1 MNIKVQMGMVLNLDK
16 CLACHTCSI
25 PCKNAWTTAPGTEY
39 MWFNNVET
47 KPGVGYPKEWENQD
61 RYKGGWEIRDG
72 KLHLRAG
79 GKTDKLAN
87 IFANPD
93 LPALDDYY
101 EPWKYDY
108 ERLTD
113 SPASRHQPVARPYS
127 AVTGKAFNP
136 QWGSN
141 WEDDLGGAPV
151 TGLSDRNFAGLEAKA
166 YLDFKNVFM
175 MHLPRLC
182 EHCLNPACVAS
193 CPSGAMYK
201 RDEDGIVLVDQS
213 RCRGWRYCV
222 SGCPYKKVYF
232 NWKTHRSEKC
242 LFCYPRIEAG
252 EPTLCAH
259 SCVGRIRYVGVM
271 LYDADRVREA
281 ASHPQPQGLYQSQLE
296 VFLNP
301 NDPAVCREAERKG
314 ISWHVMEAARRS
326 PIRKLVVDWKL
337 ALPLH
342 PEFRTLP
349 MVWYVPPTSPLVS
362 GGVEDAKGL
371 DRMRIPVRYLA
382 NLLAAGDEEP
392 VRSALSRLLAM
403 RRHMRDGQF
412 QSTASA
418 PFPSLR
424 AHPDTSG
431 VLADAGLTSEQ
442 AAEMYHLLA
451 IARYEDR
458 FVVPTS
464 GRENRDDVWAMKGS
478 EGLAQGEMEE
488 RP

>member
-47 KPGVGYPKEWENQD
+47 KPGVGCPKEWENQD

-101 EPWKYDY
+101 EPWKYNY

-201 RDEDGIVLVDQS
+201 REEDGIVLVDQS

-222 SGCPYKKVYF
+222 TRVPVQEGVLQLEDAPFGKVSVLLSA
-232 NWKTHRSEKC
+232 HRSGRADPVC
-242 LFCYPRIEAG
+242 AQLRGPHPVRGRHAVRCRPGARGRLAPPAAG
-252 EPTLCAH
+252 
-259 SCVGRIRYVGVM
+259 
-271 LYDADRVREA
+271 
-281 ASHPQPQGLYQSQLE
+281 
-296 VFLNP
+296 
-301 NDPAVCREAERKG
+301 
-314 ISWHVMEAARRS
+314 
-326 PIRKLVVDWKL
+326 
-337 ALPLH
+337 
-342 PEFRTLP
+342 
-349 MVWYVPPTSPLVS
+349 LVS
-362 GGVEDAKGL
+362 V
-371 DRMRIPVRYLA
+371 
-382 NLLAAGDEEP
+382 
-392 VRSALSRLLAM
+392 
-403 RRHMRDGQF
+403 
-412 QSTASA
+412 TA
-418 PFPSLR
+418 
-424 AHPDTSG
+424 
-431 VLADAGLTSEQ
+431 
-442 AAEMYHLLA
+442 
-451 IARYEDR
+451 
-458 FVVPTS
+458 
-464 GRENRDDVWAMKGS
+464 
-478 EGLAQGEMEE
+478 
-488 RP
+488 

>member
-1 MNIKVQMGMVLNLDK
+1 
-16 CLACHTCSI
+16 
-25 PCKNAWTTAPGTEY
+25 

-47 KPGVGYPKEWENQD
+47 KPGVGYPKEW
-61 RYKGGWEIRDG
+61 RIRIATG
-72 KLHLRAG
+72 AAG
-79 GKTDKLAN
+79 AAAHGSICVQAARRRRSPTSS
-87 IFANPD
+87 FRSST
-93 LPALDDYY
+93 LDDYY
-101 EPWKYDY
+101 GPWKYDY

-113 SPASRHQPVARPYS
+113 SPASAPARGPALFSGDEEAVSS
-127 AVTGKAFNP
+127 AV
-136 QWGSN
+136 GSN
-141 WEDDLGGAPV
+141 WRTISAALTV
-151 TGLSDRNFAGLEAKA
+151 TSLSNPASRAEAKA

-175 MHLPRLC
+175 MLLPRLC

-252 EPTLCAH
+252 QPTLCAH

-296 VFLNP
+296 LFLDP
-301 NDPAVCREAERKG
+301 NDPAVCREAGRKG

-362 GGVEDAKGL
+362 GGVEDAEGL
-371 DRMRIPVRYLA
+371 DRMRIPVRYL
-382 NLLAAGDEEP
+382 GEP
-392 VRSALSRLLAM
+392 VGRATRNPCVRPCRGCWPCAATCATGSSGLRPPRRSRPCARTRTPPARWPRSGSRRSAPPTCTACSPSPGM
-403 RRHMRDGQF
+403 RTV
-412 QSTASA
+412 SSC
-418 PFPSLR
+418 PPR
-424 AHPDTSG
+424 A
-431 VLADAGLTSEQ
+431 
-442 AAEMYHLLA
+442 
-451 IARYEDR
+451 ARTTT
-458 FVVPTS
+458 TS
-464 GRENRDDVWAMKGS
+464 GR
-478 EGLAQGEMEE
+478 
-488 RP
+488 

>member
-113 SPASRHQPVARPYS
+113 SPASRHQPVARPHS

-337 ALPLH
+337 AAA
-342 PEFRTLP
+342 
-349 MVWYVPPTSPLVS
+349 S
-362 GGVEDAKGL
+362 
-371 DRMRIPVRYLA
+371 RIP
-382 NLLAAGDEEP
+382 D
-392 VRSALSRLLAM
+392 
-403 RRHMRDGQF
+403 
-412 QSTASA
+412 
-418 PFPSLR
+418 
-424 AHPDTSG
+424 
-431 VLADAGLTSEQ
+431 LADGVVR
-442 AAEMYHLLA
+442 AADQP
-451 IARYEDR
+451 ARL
-458 FVVPTS
+458 
-464 GRENRDDVWAMKGS
+464 GRR
-478 EGLAQGEMEE
+478 
-488 RP
+488 

>member
-1 MNIKVQMGMVLNLDK
+1 M
-16 CLACHTCSI
+16 
-25 PCKNAWTTAPGTEY
+25 
-39 MWFNNVET
+39 
-47 KPGVGYPKEWENQD
+47 
-61 RYKGGWEIRDG
+61 
-72 KLHLRAG
+72 
-79 GKTDKLAN
+79 
-87 IFANPD
+87 ANPD

-166 YLDFKNVFM
+166 YLDFKNVSM

-193 CPSGAMYK
+193 CPSGPCTSATKTGSCWWTSPVAAGGATAY
-201 RDEDGIVLVDQS
+201 RGARTR
-213 RCRGWRYCV
+213 RCTSTGRRTV
-222 SGCPYKKVYF
+222 R
-232 NWKTHRSEKC
+232 KTC

-412 QSTASA
+412 LSTASA

-424 AHPDTSG
+424 AHP
-431 VLADAGLTSEQ
+431 
-442 AAEMYHLLA
+442 
-451 IARYEDR
+451 IR
-458 FVVPTS
+458 
-464 GRENRDDVWAMKGS
+464 REYWPMPV
-478 EGLAQGEMEE
+478 
-488 RP
+488 

>member
-1 MNIKVQMGMVLNLDK
+1 
-16 CLACHTCSI
+16 
-25 PCKNAWTTAPGTEY
+25 
-39 MWFNNVET
+39 
-47 KPGVGYPKEWENQD
+47 
-61 RYKGGWEIRDG
+61 
-72 KLHLRAG
+72 
-79 GKTDKLAN
+79 
-87 IFANPD
+87 
-93 LPALDDYY
+93 
-101 EPWKYDY
+101 
-108 ERLTD
+108 
-113 SPASRHQPVARPYS
+113 
-127 AVTGKAFNP
+127 
-136 QWGSN
+136 
-141 WEDDLGGAPV
+141 
-151 TGLSDRNFAGLEAKA
+151 
-166 YLDFKNVFM
+166 M

-382 NLLAAGDEEP
+382 NLL
-392 VRSALSRLLAM
+392 RRAM
-403 RRHMRDGQF
+403 RSRCARR
-412 QSTASA
+412 
-418 PFPSLR
+418 FPVCS
-424 AHPDTSG
+424 PC
-431 VLADAGLTSEQ
+431 
-442 AAEMYHLLA
+442 AATCGTVNSSPRLPRRSRPC
-451 IARYEDR
+451 ARIPIR
-458 FVVPTS
+458 
-464 GRENRDDVWAMKGS
+464 REYWPMPV
-478 EGLAQGEMEE
+478 
-488 RP
+488 

>member
-1 MNIKVQMGMVLNLDK
+1 M
-16 CLACHTCSI
+16 
-25 PCKNAWTTAPGTEY
+25 
-39 MWFNNVET
+39 
-47 KPGVGYPKEWENQD
+47 
-61 RYKGGWEIRDG
+61 
-72 KLHLRAG
+72 
-79 GKTDKLAN
+79 
-87 IFANPD
+87 
-93 LPALDDYY
+93 
-101 EPWKYDY
+101 
-108 ERLTD
+108 
-113 SPASRHQPVARPYS
+113 ARPYS

-281 ASHPQPQGLYQSQLE
+281 ASHPQPQALYQSQLE
-296 VFLNP
+296 VFL
-301 NDPAVCREAERKG
+301 
-314 ISWHVMEAARRS
+314 
-326 PIRKLVVDWKL
+326 
-337 ALPLH
+337 
-342 PEFRTLP
+342 
-349 MVWYVPPTSPLVS
+349 
-362 GGVEDAKGL
+362 
-371 DRMRIPVRYLA
+371 
-382 NLLAAGDEEP
+382 
-392 VRSALSRLLAM
+392 LSLI
-403 RRHMRDGQF
+403 H
-412 QSTASA
+412 
-418 PFPSLR
+418 
-424 AHPDTSG
+424 
-431 VLADAGLTSEQ
+431 
-442 AAEMYHLLA
+442 
-451 IARYEDR
+451 I
-458 FVVPTS
+458 
-464 GRENRDDVWAMKGS
+464 
-478 EGLAQGEMEE
+478 
-488 RP
+488 

>member
-1 MNIKVQMGMVLNLDK
+1 M
-16 CLACHTCSI
+16 
-25 PCKNAWTTAPGTEY
+25 
-39 MWFNNVET
+39 
-47 KPGVGYPKEWENQD
+47 
-61 RYKGGWEIRDG
+61 
-72 KLHLRAG
+72 
-79 GKTDKLAN
+79 
-87 IFANPD
+87 
-93 LPALDDYY
+93 
-101 EPWKYDY
+101 
-108 ERLTD
+108 
-113 SPASRHQPVARPYS
+113 
-127 AVTGKAFNP
+127 
-136 QWGSN
+136 
-141 WEDDLGGAPV
+141 
-151 TGLSDRNFAGLEAKA
+151 
-166 YLDFKNVFM
+166 
-175 MHLPRLC
+175 
-182 EHCLNPACVAS
+182 
-193 CPSGAMYK
+193 
-201 RDEDGIVLVDQS
+201 
-213 RCRGWRYCV
+213 
-222 SGCPYKKVYF
+222 
-232 NWKTHRSEKC
+232 
-242 LFCYPRIEAG
+242 
-252 EPTLCAH
+252 
-259 SCVGRIRYVGVM
+259 
-271 LYDADRVREA
+271 REA

-371 DRMRIPVRYLA
+371 DRMRVPVRYLA

-431 VLADAGLTSEQ
+431 VLADAGLTPEQ

>member
-1 MNIKVQMGMVLNLDK
+1 
-16 CLACHTCSI
+16 
-25 PCKNAWTTAPGTEY
+25 
-39 MWFNNVET
+39 
-47 KPGVGYPKEWENQD
+47 
-61 RYKGGWEIRDG
+61 
-72 KLHLRAG
+72 
-79 GKTDKLAN
+79 
-87 IFANPD
+87 
-93 LPALDDYY
+93 
-101 EPWKYDY
+101 
-108 ERLTD
+108 
-113 SPASRHQPVARPYS
+113 
-127 AVTGKAFNP
+127 
-136 QWGSN
+136 
-141 WEDDLGGAPV
+141 
-151 TGLSDRNFAGLEAKA
+151 
-166 YLDFKNVFM
+166 M

-431 VLADAGLTSEQ
+431 VLADAGLTPEQ